1 VISPLSP
8 VARRE
13 FVARL
18 RRLGFRGPYAGAKH
32 EFMVRGDLRLRIPN
46 PHRGDIAVPLLTKI
60 LKQAGISAEEWARA

>member
-1 VISPLSP
+1 MSPLSP
-8 VARRE
+8 VTRRE

-60 LKQAGISAEEWARA
+60 LKQAGVSPEEWTRA